1 MKWKLN
7 KKLSRDCLS
16 TFFHFF
22 PYKNPFAL
30 LLMEASWLRYRHVL
44 MWLAPWFLGE
54 QQLGKAISNPSR
66 QKGNAKPIE
75 SIQAF
80 DITSQGPMGH
90 AASTNFVFAFTYYST
105 RIPPWSISRGFIFS
119 AKTLQKVFLFNTGYW
134 MEILSKGPFTFWTAT
149 RRVIRAYF
157 WSFCPKLNFQ
167 KMSKLNFKTPKLN
180 LKILKLNLET
190 AKL

>member
-16 TFFHFF
+16 TFFPLFF
-22 PYKNPFAL
+22 SYKNPFAL
-30 LLMEASWLRYRHVL
+30 LKEASWLRYRHVL

-66 QKGNAKPIE
+66 QKGNAKSIE

-90 AASTNFVFAFTYYST
+90 ASSTNFVFAFT
-105 RIPPWSISRGFIFS
+105 SRQFYIG
-119 AKTLQKVFLFNTGYW
+119 V
-134 MEILSKGPFTFWTAT
+134 
-149 RRVIRAYF
+149 
-157 WSFCPKLNFQ
+157 
-167 KMSKLNFKTPKLN
+167 N
-180 LKILKLNLET
+180 LKYPGSLDHIFLIDEVTQSQNWDTVLTPGVT
-190 AKL
+190 AFYFFPASSFEKITDL